1 MLPGQPLSLAQ
12 TSGGEG
18 EMYKDIIES
27 HLTQGGG
34 F

>member
-12 TSGGEG
+12 TSHRDGEI
-18 EMYKDIIES
+18 YKDIIES